1 MLLLLICCCTL
12 GFTQD
17 QEHHE
22 HQSYRPNIEPK
33 YSRSTPFQN
42 EESLPKPVF
51 GMAHGFPY
59 KSLKKDDDRDV
70 DRDHSQSLRRGRL
83 DLEGDHEQRGEPPEE
98 LRPPYFIPKM
108 EDSSANRKLRQSGIG
123 EVHSQEER
131 QPQPRDGSDE
141 DDRMFPLP
149 PWLDIK
155 VSPLKGKTPRNRN
168 SYERNDSGLR
178 QQLVNG
184 VPSQKE
190 IPSSHEENFFGPGQP
205 SISNSE
211 PEHGGGFK
219 SRPSVGAGSQ
229 SSGEVD
235 QKFSEEEKKEA
246 TDHQSN
252 RDFVDV
258 NVQAVTDVQP
268 ENRGLGPFGRFI
280 PLSDWKLKQSRLLP
294 PLSAKRRLRKKLR
307 RRFRF
312 PIIEEQNEVQN
323 REINSEETST
333 KHYGDLNV
341 YSETPRD
348 ASYEG
353 ETSPQTQQPAALIPV
368 EGIVS
373 QASEEQPINSP
384 KRLRHFEE
392 EVHQFTTRSSEE
404 LSDQGELTRTTAPI
418 MKAPRFEK
426 QPGGLE
432 QRNIPSLGNRL
443 FNVDMQVDE
452 QDEGKRMHGRSQGC
466 SDEHVTDE
474 PSFPFKEPCADCSQ
488 ISSPQSISIPS
499 TKPSQR
505 AIDSVVEKSIVL
517 PSSLSPSPSSTPPS
531 VSTARKEQ
539 TNSNGISKNKH
550 VDCRGGT
557 ESRDTVPIPSNTPS
571 LSVSAVQ
578 NVSASLLF
586 TTTNPLSH
594 PGPVPTSPSNF
605 PCSSDFLS

>member
-1 MLLLLICCCTL
+1 MTMLLLLICCCTI
-12 GFTQD
+12 GFAQD
-17 QEHHE
+17 HQHPE
-22 HQSYRPNIEPK
+22 HQPYHPNIEPK

-59 KSLKKDDDRDV
+59 KSLKKDVDRDV
-70 DRDHSQSLRRGRL
+70 DRDHSQSLRRGRPEF
-83 DLEGDHEQRGEPPEE
+83 EGDHEGGEPPED

-108 EDSSANRKLRQSGIG
+108 EDSSANRKLRQSGT
-123 EVHSQEER
+123 EENHFQEER

-141 DDRMFPLP
+141 DERTFPLP

-155 VSPLKGKTPRNRN
+155 VSPFKGKTPRKGN
-168 SYERNDSGLR
+168 SYERNDSELR

-184 VPSQKE
+184 FQPQKQV
-190 IPSSHEENFFGPGQP
+190 PSSHEEHFFGPEQP

-211 PEHGGGFK
+211 PEHGGGLK
-219 SRPSVGAGSQ
+219 SRLSVGTGSQ

-246 TDHQSN
+246 MDHQSN

-280 PLSDWKLKQSRLLP
+280 PLRDWKLKQSGLLS

-323 REINSEETST
+323 REINSEEAST
-333 KHYGDLNV
+333 KQYGDLNV

-353 ETSPQTQQPAALIPV
+353 ETSQQTQQPAALIPV
-368 EGIVS
+368 QGMPS
-373 QASEEQPINSP
+373 QTSEEQPINSP

-404 LSDQGELTRTTAPI
+404 LSDQGELTRTTAPVI
-418 MKAPRFEK
+418 KASRFEK
-426 QPGGLE
+426 QSGGLE

-443 FNVDMQVDE
+443 FNVDMQEDE
-452 QDEGKRMHGRSQGC
+452 QDEHKRMHEIKGC
-466 SDEHVTDE
+466 SDEHGTDE
-474 PSFPFKEPCADCSQ
+474 ISFPLREPCADCSQ
-488 ISSPQSISIPS
+488 LSSPQSVSIPS

-505 AIDSVVEKSIVL
+505 AIGSVVEKSIEL
-517 PSSLSPSPSSTPPS
+517 PSSLAPPPSSTPPS

-539 TNSNGISKNKH
+539 TNSNGISKSKH
-550 VDCRGGT
+550 VDCGGGAG
-557 ESRDTVPIPSNTPS
+557 SRDSKPIPSNTPS
-571 LSVSAVQ
+571 LPASSVQ
-578 NVSASLLF
+578 NIEVVLKY
-586 TTTNPLSH
+586 
-594 PGPVPTSPSNF
+594 G
-605 PCSSDFLS
+605 DDDQR